1 MTCNALPLPISETA
15 IFTARSFAQL
25 QPTREKAEKVLL
37 NTLSVLT
44 VSYYL
49 NLMGVSTDVNVADSW
64 NPVMRLSMDVADLDV
79 PGVGKIECRPASIN
93 EDFCYIPPESWG
105 TRVAYVVVVIDECL
119 EEAKVMGFVKFCS
132 TSVLHYEELLPL
144 EDLAEHLERQKLA
157 ESTLVSLSRWV
168 SGVVEYGWQT
178 VESLLENLELRPAYV
193 FRSVE
198 AISGD
203 TVIKETLAPTI
214 RRAKLFDLGIQIA
227 NQPVILI
234 VEIIP
239 QTELKTSV
247 RLQLHPTGAVYLQPS
262 IVLSVLDESLNL
274 FLEAQSRSADNYI
287 QLQFSGEVGERF
299 SVRVG
304 HDGAYITEHF
314 VI

>member
-15 IFTARSFAQL
+15 RLTARSFAQQ

-49 NLMGVSTDVNVADSW
+49 YLMGVSTDIDVGDSW
-64 NPVMRLSMDVADLDV
+64 NPVIRLSTDIADLEV
-79 PGVGKIECRPASIN
+79 PGVGKIECRPASIHD
-93 EDFCYIPPESWG
+93 DFCYIPPETWG
-105 TRVAYVVVVIDECL
+105 TRAAYVVVVIDESL
-119 EEAKVMGFVKFCS
+119 REAKIMGFVKSCS
-132 TSVLHYEELLPL
+132 TEVLHDEELLPL
-144 EDLAEHLERQKLA
+144 EDLVAHLEQQKLSVPLA
-157 ESTLVSLSRWV
+157 NLSRWLT
-168 SGVVEYGWQT
+168 GVVENGWQT
-178 VESLLENLELRPAYV
+178 VESLLDNAVRPAYV
-193 FRSVE
+193 FRSAE
-198 AISGD
+198 AVSGD
-203 TVIKETLAPTI
+203 TVLKSEVPTT

-234 VEIIP
+234 VEIKP
-239 QTELKTSV
+239 QTEVQTSV
-247 RLQLHPTGAVYLQPS
+247 RLQLYPTGAVYLQPGV
-262 IVLSVLDESLNL
+262 VLSVLDESHNL

-299 SVRVG
+299 SVRLG
-304 HDGAYITEHF
+304 HDEAYIIEHF

>member
-15 IFTARSFAQL
+15 RDTARSFAQQ
-25 QPTREKAEKVLL
+25 QPTREKAARVLL

-49 NLMGVSTDVNVADSW
+49 DLMGVSTDINAGDSW
-64 NPVMRLSMDVADLDV
+64 NPIMRFGTDVADLEV

-93 EDFCYIPPESWG
+93 DEFCYIPAETWG
-105 TRVAYVVVVIDECL
+105 TRAAYVVVVIDECL
-119 EEAKVMGFVKFCS
+119 QEAKIMGFVKECS
-132 TSVLHYEELLPL
+132 TEVLHYDELLPL
-144 EDLAEHLERQKLA
+144 EDLVAHLEQQKL
-157 ESTLVSLSRWV
+157 TQPNLVSLSQWF
-168 SGVVEYGWQT
+168 SGVVKYGWQT
-178 VESLLENLELRPAYV
+178 VESLLENAELRPAYV

-203 TVIKETLAPTI
+203 TVLNEKEAPTT

-234 VEIIP
+234 VEITP
-239 QTELKTSV
+239 QADLKTSI
-247 RLQLHPTGAVYLQPS
+247 RLQLHPTGAVYLQPGV
-262 IVLSVLDESLNL
+262 VLSVLDESLNL

-304 HDGAYITEHF
+304 HDGAYVTEYF

>member
-15 IFTARSFAQL
+15 RDTARSFAQQ
-25 QPTREKAEKVLL
+25 QPTREKAYSVLL

-44 VSYYL
+44 VRYYL
-49 NLMGVSTDVNVADSW
+49 DLMGVSTDINAGDSW
-64 NPVMRLSMDVADLDV
+64 NPIMRFGTDVADLEV

-93 EDFCYIPPESWG
+93 DEFCYIPAETWG
-105 TRVAYVVVVIDECL
+105 TRAAYVVVIIDESL
-119 EEAKVMGFVKFCS
+119 QFAKIMGFVKFCR
-132 TSVLHYEELLPL
+132 TEVLHYDELLAL
-144 EDLAEHLERQKLA
+144 EDLVAHLEQQKL
-157 ESTLVSLSRWV
+157 TQPNLVSLSQWF

-178 VESLLENLELRPAYV
+178 VESLLNNAQLRPAYV

-198 AISGD
+198 AVSGVSVD
-203 TVIKETLAPTI
+203 ETATTSG
-214 RRAKLFDLGIQIA
+214 AKLFDLGIQIA

-234 VEIIP
+234 VEIKA
-239 QTELKTSV
+239 QTELQTSV
-247 RLQLHPTGAVYLQPS
+247 RLQLHPTYGAVYLQPGV
-262 IVLSVLDESLNL
+262 VLSVLDESLNL

>member
-15 IFTARSFAQL
+15 RLTARSFAQQ
-25 QPTREKAEKVLL
+25 QPTHEKAEKVLL

-49 NLMGVSTDVNVADSW
+49 DLMGVSTDINVSDSW
-64 NPVMRLSMDVADLDV
+64 NPVMQLSTDVADLEV
-79 PGVGKIECRPASIN
+79 PGVGKIECRPAFIN
-93 EDFCYIPPESWG
+93 DEFCYIPPETWG
-105 TRVAYVVVVIDECL
+105 TRAAYVVVIIDESL
-119 EEAKVMGFVKFCS
+119 QEAKIMGFVKAIS
-132 TSVLHYEELLPL
+132 IEVLYYNQLLPL
-144 EDLAEHLERQKLA
+144 EDLTAHLKQQKLPL
-157 ESTLVSLSRWV
+157 SNLVSLSKWF

-178 VESLLENLELRPAYV
+178 VESLLENAELRPVYV

-198 AISGD
+198 AISGVSQD
-203 TVIKETLAPTI
+203 ETATT
-214 RRAKLFDLGIQIA
+214 RRAKLLDLGIQIA

-234 VEIIP
+234 VEITP
-239 QTELKTSV
+239 QTELQTSV
-247 RLQLHPTGAVYLQPS
+247 RLQLHPTGAVYLQPGV
-262 IVLSVLDESLNL
+262 VLSVLDESLNL

-299 SVRVG
+299 SVKVG